1 MPDES
6 HRIRQF
12 HKHQSRPIRKET
24 VMSRFTRITRPPA
37 LALACRAIA
46 FTVVAALAACAEHGN
61 PTSPSTSVIPSVPR
75 LTTLVVAQTELTA
88 DAIGR
93 ILPALEKDAAT
104 PVGNALRTLDAKLRD
119 ASASTNAKARAAAT
133 VQSVLAQFTDPA
145 RGDAAD
151 LDAMRLEVDEIR
163 ASLV

>member
-1 MPDES
+1 
-6 HRIRQF
+6 
-12 HKHQSRPIRKET
+12 
-24 VMSRFTRITRPPA
+24 MSRFTRIHTRSIRPPAALASVVCGGAITRPPS

-61 PTSPSTSVIPSVPR
+61 PTSPSTSVVPSVPR
-75 LTTLVVAQTELTA
+75 LTTLVVARTELTA

-93 ILPALEKDAAT
+93 ILPALEKDAAA

-119 ASASTNAKARAAAT
+119 ASASTDAKARAAAT
-133 VQSVLAQFTDPA
+133 VQNVLAQFTDPA

>member
-1 MPDES
+1 
-6 HRIRQF
+6 
-12 HKHQSRPIRKET
+12 
-24 VMSRFTRITRPPA
+24 MSRFTGIHTRSIRPPAALASVTCGGAITRTPA

-46 FTVVAALAACAEHGN
+46 FTVVTTLAACAEHGN
-61 PTSPSTSVIPSVPR
+61 PTSPSTSVVPSVPR

-93 ILPALEKDAAT
+93 ILPALEKDAAA

-119 ASASTNAKARAAAT
+119 ASASRDAKARAAAT